1 MKYASHEAG
10 EARWRRLGGLGSVA
24 AARGRRSSGAA
35 ARWPRKATLSGN
47 RKVIVARLGREA
59 ARRHVSVGSLVRQA
73 VDATYP
79 EELELR
85 RAARQRSQLVL
96 GAFDSGRSDISE
108 RHDELLGEA
117 IW

>member
-1 MKYASHEAG
+1 MWYRHG
-10 EARWRRLGGLGSVA
+10 VRRIPIGLTDSQH
-24 AARGRRSSGAA
+24 
-35 ARWPRKATLSGN
+35 
-47 RKVIVARLGREA
+47 ARLAREA

-73 VDATYP
+73 VDTTYP